1 MEQSTVRRPAA
12 TACRRSCEPHDAL
25 AQVQCSLGHSG
36 SVNAGTQS
44 AETSDRDSCP
54 IGQNV
59 IQRSPSIDDLIS
71 RCRPELDAD
80 GRLLSPPLVDPH
92 VHMDAVL
99 TVGESR
105 HKSGTL
111 LRELAHRK
119 AMLTLL
125 AATRTPTSARPP
137 SWPNLCS
144 ADGFGRTMEVSV

>member
-25 AQVQCSLGHSG
+25 AQVQCSLGHRR
-36 SVNAGTQS
+36 SVTTGTQS
-44 AETSDRDSCP
+44 DETSDRDSCP

-71 RCRPELDAD
+71 RRRPELDAD
-80 GRLLSPPLVDPH
+80 GRLLSPPLVDPR

-105 HKSGTL
+105 HNESGTL

-125 AATRTPTSARPP
+125 TATKDT
-137 SWPNLCS
+137 
-144 ADGFGRTMEVSV
+144 ESV